1 MKKLYVT
8 LLSGL
13 CLLLLPNCGN
23 NNGSSST
30 PGPGATTM
38 SAQCVNAGTGIPGQP
53 CSFPYSNYQGFTA
66 YNGGCTGTQSPVYSA
81 SKGLGCVETSQMGY
95 IGTPVQYQYSPQT
108 MSFIPVGIQGG
119 QVLRACDSVDQC
131 ASPNRC
137 LPPVPAQSMYGY
149 APAASTG
156 LGVCFQ

>member
-1 MKKLYVT
+1 MT

-23 NNGSSST
+23 NNSSST
-30 PGPGATTM
+30 AGPGAATM
-38 SAQCVNAGTGIPGQP
+38 SAQCMSYPSTGMVGQP
-53 CSFPYSNYQGFTA
+53 CTFPYSNYSGFSA
-66 YNGGCTGTQSPVYSA
+66 YNNGCTGSQVPVYSA
-81 SKGLGCVETSQMGY
+81 SKGLGCVDTSQMSM
-95 IGTPVQYQYSPQT
+95 IGTPVQYALQGAA
-108 MSFIPVGIQGG
+108 FVPVGYQGG

-137 LPPVPAQSMYGY
+137 LPPYASNPYGY
-149 APAASTG
+149 GTPAGTG